1 MSNVSLVWAT
11 PDAEKMIVKMARV
24 SNPANED
31 NQETAP
37 KLLRYLI
44 KHKHISPF
52 EMANMCLKIETERDI
67 AAQILRHRSFSF
79 QEFCLAG
86 KAKITVYS
94 EAGVVQRIPIET
106 LYRKWQN
113 PKFKARQARSYDPTL
128 ERFIIAP
135 IKNVYNSG
143 KKTVYEFLIKGP
155 ASERMIHCTREHR
168 VLTKE
173 KGFVPFGVAFDEGLT
188 VALNGAAAQPLPYQ
202 DIEVLKAKAWMG
214 SSRFAK
220 EHGIAEVTARKW
232 FRKYGIKP
240 YKPCNAPASA
250 IDSSFSSRLHSFMKW
265 ARKELRASHCEHCG
279 HDGSIKRLEISH
291 IRAHDQDPSLAFD
304 PLNLQTLCSAC
315 HRRHDI
321 SVQGKQYGWTL
332 GMTAKWGNITSQRC
346 LGVQETYDIEMDH
359 PTHNFVAD
367 GVVVHNSTR
376 YAVTGGA
383 EPPSLRRQDIKNRQN
398 SFDDLAPIQQEYW
411 GRIIGEYLE
420 EGYDIYERM
429 LGDTIA
435 KETARRIL
443 PLCTPTTL
451 YMNGTLRSWITYIA
465 LREKSDTQLEHRQI
479 ALSAKQVFS
488 EQFPVVAEALGGSSD
503 WSI

>member
-79 QEFCLAG
+79 QEF
-86 KAKITVYS
+86 
-94 EAGVVQRIPIET
+94 
-106 LYRKWQN
+106 
-113 PKFKARQARSYDPTL
+113 
-128 ERFIIAP
+128 
-135 IKNVYNSG
+135 
-143 KKTVYEFLIKGP
+143 
-155 ASERMIHCTREHR
+155 
-168 VLTKE
+168 
-173 KGFVPFGVAFDEGLT
+173 
-188 VALNGAAAQPLPYQ
+188 
-202 DIEVLKAKAWMG
+202 
-214 SSRFAK
+214 
-220 EHGIAEVTARKW
+220 
-232 FRKYGIKP
+232 
-240 YKPCNAPASA
+240 
-250 IDSSFSSRLHSFMKW
+250 
-265 ARKELRASHCEHCG
+265 
-279 HDGSIKRLEISH
+279 
-291 IRAHDQDPSLAFD
+291 
-304 PLNLQTLCSAC
+304 
-315 HRRHDI
+315 
-321 SVQGKQYGWTL
+321 
-332 GMTAKWGNITSQRC
+332 
-346 LGVQETYDIEMDH
+346 
-359 PTHNFVAD
+359 
-367 GVVVHNSTR
+367 STR

-383 EPPSLRRQDIKNRQN
+383 EPPSLRRQDTKNRQN